1 MLNKVSG
8 LARALYVVLAIVA
21 GFVALGGMLGG
32 MDVALILLVLGL
44 IAGISIP
51 DDRVV
56 LAAATVIA
64 LPIIGTALTH
74 IPAIGGQ
81 LNAVTGNLQ
90 VGVAGAVA
98 TAIAIRLYRLTLD
111 GVTGLTTTSK

>member
-8 LARALYVVLAIVA
+8 LCRALYIILAIVA
-21 GFVALGGMLGG
+21 AFVPMGG

-44 IAGISIP
+44 IAGITIP

-64 LPIIGTALTH
+64 LQRASIS
-74 IPAIGGQ
+74 
-81 LNAVTGNLQ
+81 TGWSRN
-90 VGVAGAVA
+90 
-98 TAIAIRLYRLTLD
+98 
-111 GVTGLTTTSK
+111 

>member
-8 LARALYVVLAIVA
+8 LCRALFIILAVVAA
-21 GFVALGGMLGG
+21 FVPMGG

-44 IAGISIP
+44 IAGITIP

-64 LPIIGTALTH
+64 LPIVGTALTH
-74 IPAIGGQ
+74 IPSVGAQLSAIC
-81 LNAVTGNLQ
+81 GNLQ
-90 VGVAGAVA
+90 IAIAGGVA
-98 TAIAIRLYRLTLD
+98 TAIAIRLYHLGLD
-111 GVTGLTTTSK
+111 GVTGLTAASK

>member
-1 MLNKVSG
+1 MLNKISG
-8 LARALYVVLAIVA
+8 LARALYIVLALVA
-21 GFVALGGMLGG
+21 GFVALGGM
-32 MDVALILLVLGL
+32 DVALVLLVLGL

-74 IPAIGGQ
+74 IPAIGAQ
-81 LNAVTGNLQ
+81 LNAVAGNLQ
-90 VGVAGAVA
+90 VAIAGGVA
-98 TAIAIRLYRLTLD
+98 TAIAIRLYRLGLD
-111 GVTGLTTTSK
+111 GVTGLTATGK

>member
-8 LARALYVVLAIVA
+8 LACALYIVLAIVA
-21 GFVALGGMLGG
+21 GFVALGGM
-32 MDVALILLVLGL
+32 DVALVLLVLGL
-44 IAGISIP
+44 IAGITLA

-74 IPAIGGQ
+74 IPTIGAQ
-81 LNAVTGNLQ
+81 LNAVALNLQ
-90 VGVAGAVA
+90 VAMAGSVA
-98 TAIAIRLYRLTLD
+98 TAIAMRLYRLGLN
-111 GVTGLTTTSK
+111 GVTGLMAAK